1 MDIDKTNP
9 VLYPIQS
16 PLLRMVYLRP
26 SSRARQEER
35 TCMLYHY
42 TDFAAFDGII
52 RCAELRLNNI
62 LNMNDASEMTLFMN
76 GICKAVINKLR
87 PECDSDKLLEA
98 RNFFIKEM
106 EQEFN
111 YSAYAACFSRYRD
124 DASQWERY
132 GHLGQGVC
140 ISFHEALMK
149 KMVGGVVSLQEVY
162 YQEDMRGHHLV
173 DDFYRV
179 IKDTESL
186 SMEIPK
192 LRSLMSDAW
201 VESAAFKHPSFA
213 NEKEFRLVVSPFVS
227 NDFAV
232 EPKYHVAKGRI
243 KKYYPLDLNRM
254 CGKLGMHLSDL
265 VGEIIIGPTSSQSL
279 PVLQDYLT
287 DCGLNILKDKI
298 SMSDCP
304 LRKPTS

>member
-1 MDIDKTNP
+1 
-9 VLYPIQS
+9 
-16 PLLRMVYLRP
+16 
-26 SSRARQEER
+26 
-35 TCMLYHY
+35 MLYHY

-52 RCAELRLNNI
+52 RCGELRLNNI
-62 LNMNDASEMTLFMN
+62 LNMNDAAEMRLFMN
-76 GICKAVINKLR
+76 GICKAVIEKLSIDGNYDILR
-87 PECDSDKLLEA
+87 EA
-98 RNFFIKEM
+98 KDFFRREM
-106 EQEFN
+106 AQEFN

-124 DASQWERY
+124 DAAQWERY

-140 ISFHEALMK
+140 IAFHEALMK
-149 KMVGGVVSLQEVY
+149 KMVGGVISLQEVY
-162 YQEDMRGHHLV
+162 YQADMHEHHLV
-173 DDFYRV
+173 DEFCRV
-179 IKDTESL
+179 FRNQNPITENCAQL
-186 SMEIPK
+186 QG
-192 LRSLMSDAW
+192 LMSDAW

-213 NEKEFRLVVSPFVS
+213 NEREFRLVVSPFIS

-254 CGKLGMHLSDL
+254 CGKLHMHLSDL

-279 PVLQDYLT
+279 PILQDYLE
-287 DCGLNILKDKI
+287 DCGLDILRDKI